1 MKTEQELIFPE
12 LIFLNDYR
20 GNFDLYFNAV
30 YQIFETD
37 FIKTQPCYENH
48 KVSVRKYPEVDGIH
62 RTFYHITHQGEDEK
76 NREPD
81 IRRMERIRFPKFVI
95 EHYSHNDILI
105 WKNTR
110 GSDKRIVLFN
120 EKENYI
126 LILSQRKEYYLFV
139 TAYYIETEHRKQKL
153 LKEYHSYIKSQNR
166 LDN

>member
-1 MKTEQELIFPE
+1 MKIEEELIFPE
-12 LIFLNDYR
+12 LIFLDDYR
-20 GNFDLYFNAV
+20 GNFDLIFNAV

-37 FIKTQPCYENH
+37 FIKTQPCYGNH

-95 EHYSHNDILI
+95 EHHSHNDILI

-153 LKEYHSYIKSQNR
+153 LKEYHSYMKSQNR
-166 LDN
+166 LEN